1 MLFFVYVCVFIL
13 PFRNP
18 DIFFHFFKFKKKIF
32 LDIYVLCFS
41 SLAPRTDSQPVLM
54 EASRMLQEKYGFA
67 HTTLQVEYYQ
77 DEMDNCGPC
86 QRKSG
91 AGRVGSLLN

>member
-1 MLFFVYVCVFIL
+1 M
-13 PFRNP
+13 
-18 DIFFHFFKFKKKIF
+18 
-32 LDIYVLCFS
+32 DIYVLCFS